1 MDDVITR
8 IVDIERQCSAAI
20 EEAQLEYEK
29 KIEAHKR
36 LLEEKKSEESA
47 RIISAQKDRLTQ
59 AVETAKKQ
67 IEAASAA
74 FINNNA
80 NLFQD
85 PVLEG
90 KDKRRYNFHP
100 VRGLENDAKLCRCA

>member
-74 FINNNA
+74 FINNNT

-85 PVLEG
+85 PVLKERIKEDIISILFEG
-90 KDKRRYNFHP
+90 
-100 VRGLENDAKLCRCA
+100 